1 VAVEGASG
9 RSPDVRQSTYASSTR
24 ATGKDQL
31 VVSTVAG
38 GDYHARVGGAGR
50 GHAASAAAVRDDR
63 DHHGPNTAAG
73 TWIGTG
79 LVDGTGTYTETFR
92 FAGETIHGTKVLMS
106 PSGTIVLQIS
116 NIVVFLDA
124 CTVEFK
130 AGSWR
135 ITEATGAYARLKAR
149 GAPGTTAKS
158 VNVCTGFIDVLHVG
172 TAHYD

>member
-1 VAVEGASG
+1 MFG
-9 RSPDVRQSTYASSTR
+9 RAPMRR
-24 ATGKDQL
+24 ALARLARISWSCQL
-31 VVSTVAG
+31 LL
-38 GDYHARVGGAGR
+38 
-50 GHAASAAAVRDDR
+50 AAIITLALAAPAAATQPQPQQFETIGSMT
-63 DHHGPNTAAG
+63 GPNTAAG

-79 LVDGTGTYTETFR
+79 LVEGTGTYTETFR
-92 FAGETIHGTKVLMS
+92 FAGKTIHGTKVLVS
-106 PSGTIVLQIS
+106 PSGTIVLQIR

-135 ITEATGAYARLKAR
+135 ISEATGAYARLKGR

-158 VNVCTGFIDVLHVG
+158 VNVCTGFIDVVHVG

>member
-1 VAVEGASG
+1 M
-9 RSPDVRQSTYASSTR
+9 RR
-24 ATGKDQL
+24 AL
-31 VVSTVAG
+31 
-38 GDYHARVGGAGR
+38 ARVAR
-50 GHAASAAAVRDDR
+50 ISRSCQLLLAAIVTLALAAPATATQPQPQQFETIGSMT
-63 DHHGPNTAAG
+63 GPNTAAG

-79 LVDGTGTYTETFR
+79 LVEGTGTYTETFR
-92 FAGETIHGTKVLMS
+92 FAGKTIHGTKVLVS
-106 PSGTIVLQIS
+106 PSGTIVLQIR

-135 ITEATGAYARLKAR
+135 ISEATGAYARLKGR

-158 VNVCTGFIDVLHVG
+158 VNVCTGFIDVVHVG